1 MYVFM
6 DCCFGLEN
14 KKVPFLVP
22 SVEVKFQAKVESIN
36 SSGLADVIRVI
47 VLRKKQAQ
55 PILVAMINMPPSE
68 VVF

>member
-1 MYVFM
+1 M
-6 DCCFGLEN
+6 DFGRHH
-14 KKVPFLVP
+14 KVPFLVP
-22 SVEVKFQAKVESIN
+22 SIEVKFQAKVESIN
-36 SSGLADVIRVI
+36 PSGLADVIRVI